1 MSDIKTTIAEQL
13 QQLQMLMHRAS
24 FQSFM
29 GDRMQNP
36 YRGQGRVLAILK
48 MKPEISQKE
57 LGFLLNM
64 SKQALAELLA
74 KLEKSGYITREPS
87 EEDKRVMTIKLTE
100 SGLNAAG
107 DVGEGAPE
115 TAKIFDCLNDEE
127 LAAFSGYLA
136 RIIERYED
144 LFPGEDFKERFRMME
159 AFMHRYGR
167 GFGDHH
173 GRPGGFGGPGPGGFG
188 GGPGG
193 PDHHDGCCGGPGH
206 HGHPERFDS
215 PDHHDGCCGGPGHH
229 GHPEGFDGPDHHD
242 GCCGG
247 PDHHGHPEGF
257 DGPDHHDGCC
267 GGPGHHGHSDGFEG
281 PGRHGG
287 HHGDCCGGPSHHGHS
302 DGFEGPGRHG
312 GHHGDCCGG
321 RHGHP
326 DGFDGPK
333 RHGGFGDSLDRHGG
347 FCAASTVAVAVAAA
361 TNNGGD
367 FCGGCCRQATTNS
380 HQAAIRENPKATLRH
395 AP

>member
-100 SGLNAAG
+100 SGMNAAG

-167 GFGDHH
+167 GFGGHH
-173 GRPGGFGGPGPGGFG
+173 GRPGGFGGPGPRGFGDGPDRHGGFG

-193 PDHHDGCCGGPGH
+193 PGPCGFG
-206 HGHPERFDS
+206 
-215 PDHHDGCCGGPGHH
+215 
-229 GHPEGFDGPDHHD
+229 DGPDFGEGTD
-242 GCCGG
+242 PRSGFGGG
-247 PDHHGHPEGF
+247 PD
-257 DGPDHHDGCC
+257 
-267 GGPGHHGHSDGFEG
+267 
-281 PGRHGG
+281 R
-287 HHGDCCGGPSHHGHS
+287 HGDCCGGH
-302 DGFEGPGRHG
+302 
-312 GHHGDCCGG
+312 
-321 RHGHP
+321 HGHP

-333 RHGGFGDSLDRHGG
+333 RHGGFGGGPGRHGG
-347 FCAASTVAVAVAAA
+347 FC
-361 TNNGGD
+361 GG
-367 FCGGCCRQATTNS
+367 FGGLGGGRCRRDS
-380 HQAAIRENPKATLRH
+380 HE
-395 AP
+395 